1 LIRDLKN
8 LDVYRILFTRE
19 LYYQENKYQ
28 VPYVVVG
35 RGGHWEL
42 HHIQKHSNGDQ
53 NDTPFKLPDMENVVS
68 EKYKNA
74 SIRSITAPKGYTYSD
89 VGKKVYTGYED
100 YNIIPAGSADG
111 SRISSAEEM
120 FNDLDRVKDRH
131 YASTVPELSRIYL
144 KK

>member
-1 LIRDLKN
+1 
-8 LDVYRILFTRE
+8 LFTRE

-53 NDTPFKLPDMENVVS
+53 NDTPFKLPDMENVVL

-100 YNIIPAGSADG
+100 YNIIPAGTTYALAGYYRGHNPDWTVFVG
-111 SRISSAEEM
+111 GGK
-120 FNDLDRVKDRH
+120 RVYQGKFLH
-131 YASTVPELSRIYL
+131 VSNTSHL
-144 KK
+144 